1 MVEFETSTEVIL
13 SLIALILS
21 IIISTGSLAWGYA
34 GVGLDSTARWMIAF
48 GVLWLF
54 SQWQRWRWFSVL
66 ALFLSMLFAIIGLWL
81 NFPIGWMFASAIF
94 ALLAW
99 DMTELRTRLKFLM
112 PREDPKGIERRRVA
126 RVSLLAFGG
135 LLVASFFI
143 LWWRQWTAEWGNFLL
158 GVILIGLTQIIAWFR
173 K

>member
-21 IIISTGSLAWGYA
+21 SIISTGSLAWGYA
-34 GVGLDSTARWMIAF
+34 GVGLDSAARWMIAF